1 MLLDVRLFWVA
12 FWLYFA
18 GFLSYLMWL
27 IFNKKVISTIALS
40 AMILGFIPH
49 TIAIIA
55 RWIEAGHGP
64 FYNMYGYMSIM
75 AWTSV
80 LIFMLLMYFTKRT
93 LIGVFLSPVSF
104 LLIACASI
112 LPKDLSYQLVPA
124 LQSTWFYIHVI
135 MSIFGEGAFAVAFGV
150 SIMFLIG
157 SHMQKKNK
165 LSDKFPN
172 LESLDEINYKAIS
185 VGYPLF
191 TVGALIAGSIWA
203 ARAWGAYWSW
213 DSKEVGALIIW
224 FFYTIYLHARY
235 VKGWQG
241 NKAAWMSIIGF
252 IVTLLSFF
260 GNQFLGGLHAYV

>member
-1 MLLDVRLFWVA
+1 MLDIKFFWIA

-18 GFLSYLMWL
+18 GFVLYIFWL
-27 IFNKKVISTIALS
+27 GFDQRIISKS
-40 AMILGFIPH
+40 AFFMMILGFIPH
-49 TIAIIA
+49 TVAIIL
-55 RWIEAGHGP
+55 RWIKAGHGP
-64 FYNMYGYMSIM
+64 FYNMYGYMTIM

-80 LIFMLLMYFTKRT
+80 LLFIVLILITKKS

-104 LLIACASI
+104 LLIACASV

-150 SIMFLIG
+150 SIMLLIG
-157 SHMQKKNK
+157 SNKKDKK
-165 LSDKFPN
+165 LSDKFPS
-172 LESLDEINYKAIS
+172 LELLDEINYRAIS

-203 ARAWGAYWSW
+203 AKAWGAYWSW
-213 DSKEVGALIIW
+213 DSKEVGALVIW
-224 FFYTIYLHARY
+224 LFYTVYLHSRY
-235 VKGWQG
+235 VKGWKG
-241 NKAAWMSIIGF
+241 TKAALMSIIGF

-260 GNQFLGGLHAYV
+260 GNMFLGGLHAYV